1 MENSI
6 LSDIKALRN
15 IEDDNYAYDREL
27 VSDINSA
34 ISKLWQLGIGPDE
47 GFVITGTSETWADLA
62 GDDKRLNLIKSYVEK
77 DVQLKFD
84 PPSNGFLVTM
94 IQEEL
99 KELTWRIQVVA
110 DKK

>member
-34 ISKLWQLGIGPDE
+34 ISKLWQIGVGPDE
-47 GFVITGTSETWADLA
+47 GFAITGTSETWADLV

>member
-34 ISKLWQLGIGPDE
+34 ISKLWQLGVGPD
-47 GFVITGTSETWADLA
+47 
-62 GDDKRLNLIKSYVEK
+62 
-77 DVQLKFD
+77 
-84 PPSNGFLVTM
+84 
-94 IQEEL
+94 
-99 KELTWRIQVVA
+99 
-110 DKK
+110 